1 MGRRFTDLC
10 AARAGP
16 LYPRELF
23 VYAGTH
29 HLLRSSGECM
39 LVVKDA
45 LGEDLNII
53 EEDSDIG

>member
-1 MGRRFTDLC
+1 
-10 AARAGP
+10 
-16 LYPRELF
+16 LF